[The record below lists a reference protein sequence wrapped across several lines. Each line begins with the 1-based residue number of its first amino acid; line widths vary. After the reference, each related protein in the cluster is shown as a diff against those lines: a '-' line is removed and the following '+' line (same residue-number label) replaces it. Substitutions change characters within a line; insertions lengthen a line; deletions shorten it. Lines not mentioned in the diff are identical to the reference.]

1 MNPVTELKKYRF
13 YKAEIEDLNQRIA
26 KETSFR
32 RRMLFREVKQGFI
45 NKLNRNKLSLVLGV
59 DNE

>member
-1 MNPVTELKKYRF
+1 VNPVTELKKYRF